1 MRKSRYI
8 MLLLTALAVFGLAG
22 CNDQTDANSNTQSL
36 SATSSGSTAESAPR
50 EKRRVII
57 DTDTGADDAAAL
69 ILAAKDEYTE
79 IVGVTVLV
87 GNVDLEK
94 SADNALMALETAGA
108 DIPVK

>member
-1 MRKSRYI
+1 MQNLS
-8 MLLLTALAVFGLAG
+8 A
-22 CNDQTDANSNTQSL
+22 ANSD
-36 SATSSGSTAESAPR
+36 STTESAPR

-94 SADNALMALETAGA
+94 SADNAIMVLVTAGA
-108 DIPVK
+108 DIPVI